1 MFTLGCWVLKSAERD
16 WHPPPTQNPL
26 LLLHL
31 LLLCLL
37 PDLPHY
43 LKQCY
48 QLCILCTGLFRLHV
62 IFALSLMETISDF
75 LLLTCSCYFPR
86 TIKSNICLILKLPS
100 NLVGEKGENKTG
112 TNISLNTV
120 VCKIL
125 YQIFLTFII
134 EGHSNIFFISLI
146 FNGPNSKFMQKENY
160 KQSEVFFFTFPLL

>member
-1 MFTLGCWVLKSAERD
+1 
-16 WHPPPTQNPL
+16 
-26 LLLHL
+26 
-31 LLLCLL
+31 
-37 PDLPHY
+37 
-43 LKQCY
+43 
-48 QLCILCTGLFRLHV
+48 
-62 IFALSLMETISDF
+62 METISDF

-160 KQSEVFFFTFPLL
+160 KQSEVFFFHLSSSLMAFFTLRPREVLTMLAFFCFFLLSSFVFFSFFLAFCLGKVKGIHVQYIKTVLNTCPNQVR

>member
-1 MFTLGCWVLKSAERD
+1 
-16 WHPPPTQNPL
+16 
-26 LLLHL
+26 
-31 LLLCLL
+31 
-37 PDLPHY
+37 
-43 LKQCY
+43 
-48 QLCILCTGLFRLHV
+48 
-62 IFALSLMETISDF
+62 METISDF

-160 KQSEVFFFTFPLL
+160 KQSEVFFFSPFLFFNGFLHFTTPGSFNNACFLLFLFTFFFCFLFFLLGLLSR